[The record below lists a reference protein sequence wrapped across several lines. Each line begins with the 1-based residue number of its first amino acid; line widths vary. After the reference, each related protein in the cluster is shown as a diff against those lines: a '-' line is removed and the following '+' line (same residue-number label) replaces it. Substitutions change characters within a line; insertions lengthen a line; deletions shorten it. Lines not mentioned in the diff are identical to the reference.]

1 MAPVPRFRAAQ
12 GRPVSDDPMALR
24 NIKAISRMKKR
35 TLYRV
40 SSLMLVLVLAG
51 CKVMDDKVDD
61 EVTQESSAG
70 SNENS
75 PPVIWGAPGRSVL
88 VHGHY
93 LFVPEASDTD
103 GDVLEYEIA
112 NKPEW
117 AAFDALT
124 GTLQG
129 TPQAEHMGRWAGVV
143 ISVTDGNSVSSLPP
157 FAVTVHDP
165 SEPLEEESPGGASPP
180 VIEGN
185 PNKSVVVNTLY
196 SFKPEASDPD
206 GDELSFSV
214 VNRPSWARFETTTG
228 LLEGEPNA
236 GDIGTT
242 RPIQISVT
250 DGVNI
255 AALSEFTITVDAVG
269 SASLTITW
277 NAPTENEDGSPLTD
291 LAGYRIYY
299 GSTSGKYGKPVD
311 VQAGVTSY
319 VIDDIGVGTWYL
331 AMTSVN
337 SGGRESEKTAEIS
350 FEIGG

>member
-1 MAPVPRFRAAQ
+1 
-12 GRPVSDDPMALR
+12 
-24 NIKAISRMKKR
+24 MKKR

-40 SSLMLVLVLAG
+40 SSLILVLALAG
-51 CKVMDDKVDD
+51 CKLMDDKVDD
-61 EVTQESSAG
+61 EVTQESSSG
-70 SNENS
+70 NSENS
-75 PPVIWGAPGRSVL
+75 PPVIWGTPGRSVL

-93 LFVPEASDTD
+93 LFTPEASDTD
-103 GDVLEYEIA
+103 GDVLGYEIA

-117 AAFDALT
+117 ADFDPLT

-129 TPQAEHMGRWAGVV
+129 TPQAEDIGRWSSVV
-143 ISVTDGNSVSSLPP
+143 ISVTDGNSISSLPR
-157 FAVTVHDP
+157 FAVTVRDP
-165 SEPLEEESPGGASPP
+165 SDPVEDDEPIGAAPP

-185 PNKSVVVNTLY
+185 PNESVVVNALY

-214 VNRPSWARFETTTG
+214 VNRPSWASFETTTG
-228 LLEGEPNA
+228 LLEGRPDS

-242 RPIQISVT
+242 KPIQISVT

-255 AALSEFTITVDAVG
+255 AALSEFTITVDPVG

-299 GSTSGKYGKPVD
+299 GPAPGKYGDPVD
-311 VQAGVTSY
+311 VQAGVSSY
-319 VIDDIGVGTWYL
+319 VIEDLSIGTWYL

-337 SGGRESEKTAEIS
+337 TGGLESEKTDEIS